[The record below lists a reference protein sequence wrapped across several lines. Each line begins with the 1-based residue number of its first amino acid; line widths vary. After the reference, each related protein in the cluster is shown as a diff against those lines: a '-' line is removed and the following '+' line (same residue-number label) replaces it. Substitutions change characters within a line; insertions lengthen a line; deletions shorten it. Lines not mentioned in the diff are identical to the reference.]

1 MKWQL
6 DQYKGVSPAV
16 ATPFKSNQDVD
27 EEALQDLLT
36 WYLDAGVHG
45 ISIAGSQGEFFALNT
60 DERLR
65 IIEIT
70 MEVVNGRVP
79 VYAGTGAVS
88 TRESIYITQAAEAM
102 GVDVVMLITPYFIQ
116 PSASELVVHYS
127 GIAKATKLPVLL
139 YNNPPRTS
147 VNITPETFQKCYEIE
162 NIVGIKDSSGDM
174 TQIIEYLRLTDRQ
187 ALVYSGRDTLIVDI
201 ILQGG
206 AGAISPAANVFPK
219 LVTRLYDAVKA
230 GDFDTARRISDALAP
245 LRMAWA
251 WASFPVVIKEAMAL
265 VGRGNVIAREP
276 ISGLS
281 EDKKRSLKEILT
293 AIKSFEMEVCC

>member
-27 EEALQDLLT
+27 EEALKDLLT

-116 PSASELVVHYS
+116 PSAGELVVHYS

-206 AGAISPAANVFPK
+206 AGAISPAANV
-219 LVTRLYDAVKA
+219 
-230 GDFDTARRISDALAP
+230 
-245 LRMAWA
+245 
-251 WASFPVVIKEAMAL
+251 
-265 VGRGNVIAREP
+265 
-276 ISGLS
+276 
-281 EDKKRSLKEILT
+281 
-293 AIKSFEMEVCC
+293 